1 MVCGPLG
8 VNVCRQEKAQ
18 DMDSGGVVLVFL
30 LTSSRH
36 RETHVMW
43 GVNEILLNVHFTEE
57 KL

>member
-1 MVCGPLG
+1 